1 MSSFITSFYINYNA
15 YPQINL
21 PLFIKKNRE
30 YVKIKFKENKIC
42 EFEKEKKECLHIE
55 VFLPK
60 KSELLERASEVEIL
74 LLKDKKVPLELRGKL
89 PIFGSL
95 VGKLRKIEIL

>member
-1 MSSFITSFYINYNA
+1 
-15 YPQINL
+15 
-21 PLFIKKNRE
+21 
-30 YVKIKFKENKIC
+30 
-42 EFEKEKKECLHIE
+42 
-55 VFLPK
+55 LPK

-95 VGKLRKIEIL
+95 VGKLKKIEIL